1 MKNTVEEHG
10 YMSCQGGILFS
21 GAGSGAGSG
30 GGSGPQADASA
41 ATTMARLGLACQVGG
56 GKGKG
61 PGIPGSPTQP
71 NPSPKIGIGI
81 EVPGPDAVQH
91 GVLNLA
97 KDTGHTIAY
106 LKDAQGTIASL
117 LSFGPGD
124 DGITAA
130 NANQFLSGRLP
141 GYAHWPIT
149 GTLSTWESDITSNQL
164 TQGEQAIA
172 NFKAHPPNYT
182 MAFNCTSAAL
192 SIAAGIGISLPNG
205 VGPVVYR
212 TYHVTLH
219 NDRVA
224 NPYTLSVQMAAQF
237 GNPDHAA
244 AASFPRP

>member
-1 MKNTVEEHG
+1 VVRGRRRMR
-10 YMSCQGGILFS
+10 
-21 GAGSGAGSG
+21 AR
-30 GGSGPQADASA
+30 PQPWQDWALRAKSA
-41 ATTMARLGLACQVGG
+41 E
-56 GKGKG
+56 GKGKDQG
-61 PGIPGSPTQP
+61 FPEVRPSRIQAQRSALVLKFPDRTPCNTVYSISPRIP
-71 NPSPKIGIGI
+71 
-81 EVPGPDAVQH
+81 
-91 GVLNLA
+91 
-97 KDTGHTIAY
+97 DTPIAY

-212 TYHVTLH
+212 PYHVTLH

>member
-41 ATTMARLGLACQVGG
+41 ATTTARLGLACQVGG

-149 GTLSTWESDITSNQL
+149 GTLSTS
-164 TQGEQAIA
+164 G
-172 NFKAHPPNYT
+172 KKRV
-182 MAFNCTSAAL
+182 
-192 SIAAGIGISLPNG
+192 SLN
-205 VGPVVYR
+205 
-212 TYHVTLH
+212 
-219 NDRVA
+219 
-224 NPYTLSVQMAAQF
+224 
-237 GNPDHAA
+237 
-244 AASFPRP
+244 